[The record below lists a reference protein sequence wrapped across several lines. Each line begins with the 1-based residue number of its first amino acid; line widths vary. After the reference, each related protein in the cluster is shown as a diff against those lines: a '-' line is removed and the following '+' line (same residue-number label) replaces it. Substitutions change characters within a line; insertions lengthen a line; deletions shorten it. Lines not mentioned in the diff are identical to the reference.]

1 MSKTATYD
9 VVKNGTPFQNPTN
22 GDVAAASSGAASA
35 TGKVVADIAAVDAA
49 LVITPGDPVLLAQ
62 RAELVNLQDRFT
74 VLNGGPAN
82 PGLPAQ
88 YTIGGAALSFAA
100 ITQHTN
106 YFSGAGTT
114 PPLGLTTGGVSFVN
128 VLGAATAMKSV
139 AKELGE
145 TPSDD
150 PCKTVNDLLGSVL
163 GKMAEILGPLLNVL
177 NAFVNTV
184 MAVAN
189 MIALLDNFVN
199 NIWQIMNDEVNR
211 LKQYLEDLAAWG
223 ISSFLNSI
231 IKDPC
236 LAAVLGAIATPAL
249 QQAIAT
255 APVVPS

>member
-9 VVKNGTPFQNPTN
+9 VVKNGTPFQNPVS
-22 GDVAAASSGAASA
+22 GDIATTSSGSTTAAN
-35 TGKVVADIAAVDAA
+35 KVTADIAAVDAA
-49 LVITPGDPVLLAQ
+49 LLITPGDPVLLAQ
-62 RAELVNLQDRFT
+62 RAELVTLQDRFV

-88 YTIGGAALSFAA
+88 YTIGTAALSFAA

-106 YFSGAGTT
+106 YFSGVDAT
-114 PPLGLTTGGVSFVN
+114 PPNGFETEGVSFIN

-145 TPSDD
+145 TPADD

-163 GKMAEILGPLLNVL
+163 GKMAEILGPLLAVL
-177 NAFVNTV
+177 NAFVNAAMT
-184 MAVAN
+184 VAN

-255 APVVPS
+255 APIVPS